1 MSDTE
6 IITPSFHE
14 DLVIFQVFVLKTSP
28 DIDILYLKHTE
39 LLGYSVIPSVSS
51 VNYDHQRDQQDFTI
65 SLITSQSLFNCL
77 DASHDDRAS
86 SSFTTSHTYESGCLD
101 WLVNINVY
109 KRCASYQML
118 FC

>member
-14 DLVIFQVFVLKTSP
+14 DLVIFQVFVLKISP

-51 VNYDHQRDQQDFTI
+51 VNYDHQRSTRFHYISYYITI
-65 SLITSQSLFNCL
+65 TIQLF
-77 DASHDDRAS
+77 
-86 SSFTTSHTYESGCLD
+86 GCLT
-101 WLVNINVY
+101 
-109 KRCASYQML
+109 
-118 FC
+118 